1 MHIKAFILKY
11 DELPLSTE
19 EIHHIHHNYEA
30 AMLRRRS
37 YVLEYERF
45 VTYIQRP
52 DIHSVCLGKS
62 YIFGTI
68 QNNVFVPTHF
78 APFGIREGA
87 ELIRE
92 LQKTAVAFVVP
103 DDLGT
108 MLKKMG
114 YKEIPFSKHK
124 VCFADIRGNIEKKIY
139 ISSYAAIL
147 KAIAFNIF
155 LKLKTKMFNIYK
167 NIHYKMNRTILS
179 IFDKEDRF
187 I

>member
-1 MHIKAFILKY
+1 M
-11 DELPLSTE
+11 
-19 EIHHIHHNYEA
+19 
-30 AMLRRRS
+30 R
-37 YVLEYERF
+37 
-45 VTYIQRP
+45 
-52 DIHSVCLGKS
+52 G
-62 YIFGTI
+62 G
-68 QNNVFVPTHF
+68 VFVPTHF

-114 YKEIPFSKHK
+114 YKEIPFSKHTL
-124 VCFADIRGNIEKKIY
+124 CFDDIRGNIEKKIY

-155 LKLKTKMFNIYK
+155 LKLKTKMFNVCGGV
-167 NIHYKMNRTILS
+167 HYKMNRTILS

>member
-1 MHIKAFILKY
+1 MHNHLKY
-11 DELPLSTE
+11 DELSDELSLE
-19 EIHHIHHNYEA
+19 EIHHNYEA

-45 VTYIQRP
+45 VAYIQKL

-114 YKEIPFSKHK
+114 YKEIPFSKHTL
-124 VCFADIRGNIEKKIY
+124 CFDDIRGNIEKKIY

-155 LKLKTKMFNIYK
+155 QKIFNIYK

-179 IFDKEDRF
+179 ILSIFDKEDRF

>member
-1 MHIKAFILKY
+1 MLKYLKY
-11 DELPLSTE
+11 DELSL
-19 EIHHIHHNYEA
+19 EIQEIHHNYEA

-45 VTYIQRP
+45 EMYTQRL

-78 APFGIREGA
+78 APAGIREGA

-114 YKEIPFSKHK
+114 YKEIPFSKHTL
-124 VCFADIRGNIEKKIY
+124 CFDDIRGNIEKKIY
-139 ISSYAAIL
+139 ISSYATIL
-147 KAIAFNIF
+147 KVIVFNIF
-155 LKLKTKMFNIYK
+155 K
-167 NIHYKMNRTILS
+167 NIKRNISYFCRDMKYKINRTIKP